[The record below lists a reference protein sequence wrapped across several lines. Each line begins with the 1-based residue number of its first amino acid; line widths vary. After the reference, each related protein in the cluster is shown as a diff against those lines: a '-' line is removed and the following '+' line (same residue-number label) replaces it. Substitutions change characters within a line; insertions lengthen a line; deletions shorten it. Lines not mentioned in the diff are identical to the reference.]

1 MELEV
6 DYLDV
11 TKTSKV
17 PISTV
22 HYTIK
27 YIPYISL
34 LKHLKDAITTTV
46 IPVINCHSDV
56 VKLVSIS
63 AFHAGNPGSK

>member
-56 VKLVSIS
+56 V
-63 AFHAGNPGSK
+63 